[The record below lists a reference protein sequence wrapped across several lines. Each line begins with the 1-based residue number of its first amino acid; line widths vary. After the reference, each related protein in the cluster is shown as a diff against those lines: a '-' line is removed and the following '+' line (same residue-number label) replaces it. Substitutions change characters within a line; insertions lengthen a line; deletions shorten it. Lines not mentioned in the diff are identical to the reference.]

1 MSEDSY
7 EDMKLKEVLLKLQ
20 ALTKSIQE
28 EKSKSQ
34 SYLERIKEF
43 EGSLQEK
50 DAEIEDLTKEKF
62 DLKSKLSLE
71 KSKQAPQKKNVSLFS
86 SLMNTIMDK
95 SDDSKVK
102 KLEEKINQQNFEIKD
117 LSQRLMEQKESFDQQ
132 KIQFQT
138 MITLQNQQMN
148 ELKEKLEELK
158 IKKEQQKDEKPEMD
172 EKEEIELLTNNFN
185 RERDEYSK
193 MIEEYKNELKESRE
207 KKSELDKKVSEYEE
221 NFTYRN
227 VENNAM
233 KKQMSSYVE
242 QINKLKKDIHEKQL
256 TDRIFQVEKPSE
268 GIGIGK
274 SKKVMTIM
282 FTWNKVKNI
291 IEVKFRRLKDGGK
304 SIKEEIVNILDIKTF
319 SKPNNKSDTIDIS
332 FIVSII
338 IYNFYYFK

>member
-43 EGSLQEK
+43 ESSLQEK

-71 KSKQAPQKKNVSLFS
+71 KSKQAPPKKNVSLFS
-86 SLMNTIMDK
+86 SFINTIMDK
-95 SDDSKVK
+95 PDDSKVK

-117 LSQRLMEQKESFDQQ
+117 LSQRLMEQKENFDQQ

-148 ELKEKLEELK
+148 ELKEKLKE
-158 IKKEQQKDEKPEMD
+158 IKTKNEQQKEEKPEMD

-207 KKSELDKKVSEYEE
+207 KKKELDKKISEYEE

-233 KKQMSSYVE
+233 KKQMTTYVE
-242 QINKLKKDIHEKQL
+242 QINKLKIEIHEKQL
-256 TDRIFQVEKPSE
+256 TDRIFQVEKPSD

-282 FTWNKVKNI
+282 FTWNKLKNI
-291 IEVKFRRLKDGGK
+291 IEVKFRRPKDGGK
-304 SIKEEIVNILDIKTF
+304 SIHEDIVNILDIKTF
-319 SKPNNKSDTIDIS
+319 GKSSNKSDTIDIS
-332 FIVSII
+332 FIVSIL
-338 IYNFYYFK
+338 IYNL

>member
-43 EGSLQEK
+43 ESSLQEK
-50 DAEIEDLTKEKF
+50 DAEIVDLTREKF

-71 KSKQAPQKKNVSLFS
+71 KSKQAPQKKNVSFFS
-86 SLMNTIMDK
+86 SIINTIMDK
-95 SDDSKVK
+95 PDDSKVK

-117 LSQRLMEQKESFDQQ
+117 LSQRLMEEKENFDQQ
-132 KIQFQT
+132 KIHFQT

-148 ELKEKLEELK
+148 ELKEKLEEAK
-158 IKKEQQKDEKPEMD
+158 AQKEKQKDEKPEMD

-193 MIEEYKNELKESRE
+193 MIEDYKNELKESRE
-207 KKSELDKKVSEYEE
+207 RKKELNAKVSEYEE
-221 NFTYRN
+221 NYTYRN
-227 VENNAM
+227 VENSAM
-233 KKQMSSYVE
+233 KKQMTSSVE
-242 QINKLKKDIHEKQL
+242 QINKLKSEIHEKQL
-256 TDRIFQVEKPSE
+256 TDRIFQVEKNSD
-268 GIGIGK
+268 GLGIGK

-282 FTWNKVKNI
+282 FTWNKTKNI

-304 SIKEEIVNILDIKTF
+304 TVKEDIVNILDIKTF
-319 SKPNNKSDTIDIS
+319 NKSGNKSDNIDIS

>member
-43 EGSLQEK
+43 ESSLQEK

-71 KSKQAPQKKNVSLFS
+71 KSKQAPPKKNTSLFS
-86 SLMNTIMDK
+86 TLMNTIMDK
-95 SDDSKVK
+95 PDDSKVK

-117 LSQRLMEQKESFDQQ
+117 LSQRLMEQKENFDQQ

-138 MITLQNQQMN
+138 MITLQNQQLN
-148 ELKEKLEELK
+148 ELKEKLEEAK
-158 IKKEQQKDEKPEMD
+158 AQKAQQKDEKPEID

-207 KKSELDKKVSEYEE
+207 KKKELDKKITEFEE

-233 KKQMSSYVE
+233 NKQMSKYVE
-242 QINKLKKDIHEKQL
+242 QINKLKIEIHEKQL
-256 TDRIFQVEKPSE
+256 TDRIFQVEKPSD

-282 FTWNKVKNI
+282 FTWNKLKNI
-291 IEVKFRRLKDGGK
+291 IEVKFRRPKDGGK
-304 SIKEEIVNILDIKTF
+304 STYEDIVNILDIKSF
-319 SKPNNKSDTIDIS
+319 CKSNNKSDTIDIS
-332 FIVSII
+332 FIVSIL
-338 IYNFYYFK
+338 IYNL

>member
-34 SYLERIKEF
+34 SYLDRIKEF
-43 EGSLQEK
+43 ESSLQEK

-86 SLMNTIMDK
+86 TLMNTIMDK
-95 SDDSKVK
+95 PDDSKVK

-138 MITLQNQQMN
+138 MITLQNQQVN
-148 ELKEKLEELK
+148 ELKEKLEEAK
-158 IKKEQQKDEKPEMD
+158 AQKEQQKDEKPEID

-207 KKSELDKKVSEYEE
+207 KKKELDKKISEYEE

-233 KKQMSSYVE
+233 KKQMSKYVE
-242 QINKLKKDIHEKQL
+242 QINKLKIEIHEKQL

-268 GIGIGK
+268 GLGITK

-282 FTWNKVKNI
+282 FTWNKTKNI

-304 SIKEEIVNILDIKTF
+304 SVREEIVNILDIKSF
-319 SKPNNKSDTIDIS
+319 CKSNNKSDTIDIS

-338 IYNFYYFK
+338 IYNFHYFK

>member
-43 EGSLQEK
+43 ESSLQEK
-50 DAEIEDLTKEKF
+50 DAEIEVLTKEKF

-71 KSKQAPQKKNVSLFS
+71 KSKQAPPKKNTSLFS
-86 SLMNTIMDK
+86 TLMNTIMDK
-95 SDDSKVK
+95 PDDSKVK

-117 LSQRLMEQKESFDQQ
+117 LSQRLMEQKENFDQQ

-138 MITLQNQQMN
+138 MITLQNQQLN
-148 ELKEKLEELK
+148 ELKEKLEEAK
-158 IKKEQQKDEKPEMD
+158 AQKAQQKDEKPEID

-207 KKSELDKKVSEYEE
+207 KKKELDKKITEYEE

-233 KKQMSSYVE
+233 NKQMSKYVE
-242 QINKLKKDIHEKQL
+242 QINKLKIEIHEKQL
-256 TDRIFQVEKPSE
+256 TDRIFQVEKPSD

-282 FTWNKVKNI
+282 FTWNKLKNI
-291 IEVKFRRLKDGGK
+291 IEVKFRRPKDGGK
-304 SIKEEIVNILDIKTF
+304 SIYEDIVNILDIKTF
-319 SKPNNKSDTIDIS
+319 GKSSNKSDTIDIS
-332 FIVSII
+332 FIVSIL
-338 IYNFYYFK
+338 IYNL

>member
-43 EGSLQEK
+43 ESSLQEK

-71 KSKQAPQKKNVSLFS
+71 KSKQAPPKKNTSLFS
-86 SLMNTIMDK
+86 TLMNTIMDK
-95 SDDSKVK
+95 PDDSKVK

-117 LSQRLMEQKESFDQQ
+117 LSQRLMEQKENFDQQ

-138 MITLQNQQMN
+138 MITLQNQQLN
-148 ELKEKLEELK
+148 ELKEKLEEAK
-158 IKKEQQKDEKPEMD
+158 AQKAQQKDEKPEID

-207 KKSELDKKVSEYEE
+207 KKKELDKKITEYEE

-233 KKQMSSYVE
+233 NKQMSKYVE
-242 QINKLKKDIHEKQL
+242 QINKLKIEIHEKQL
-256 TDRIFQVEKPSE
+256 TDRIFQVEKPSD

-274 SKKVMTIM
+274 SKKIMTIM
-282 FTWNKVKNI
+282 FTWNKIKNI
-291 IEVKFRRLKDGGK
+291 IEVKFRRPKDGGK
-304 SIKEEIVNILDIKTF
+304 TTKEEIVNILDIKSF
-319 SKPNNKSDTIDIS
+319 CKSSNKSDTIDIS

-338 IYNFYYFK
+338 IYNFYYIK

>member
-7 EDMKLKEVLLKLQ
+7 EDIKLKEVLLKLQ

-43 EGSLQEK
+43 ESSLQEK

-71 KSKQAPQKKNVSLFS
+71 KSKQAPPKKNTSLFS
-86 SLMNTIMDK
+86 TLINTIMDK
-95 SDDSKVK
+95 PDDSKVK
-102 KLEEKINQQNFEIKD
+102 KLEEKINQQKFEIKD
-117 LSQRLMEQKESFDQQ
+117 LSQRLMEEKENFDQQ

-138 MITLQNQQMN
+138 MITLQNQKMD
-148 ELKEKLEELK
+148 ELKEKLKEVK
-158 IKKEQQKDEKPEMD
+158 SQKEQQKDEKPEMD

-207 KKSELDKKVSEYEE
+207 KKNELNKKVAEYEE

-233 KKQMSSYVE
+233 KKQMTGYVD
-242 QINKLKKDIHEKQL
+242 QINKLKIEIHEKQL

-268 GIGIGK
+268 GLGITK

-282 FTWNKVKNI
+282 FTWNKTKNI

-304 SIKEEIVNILDIKTF
+304 TVKEDIVNILDIKTF
-319 SKPNNKSDTIDIS
+319 RKTPNKPDYVDIS

-338 IYNFYYFK
+338 IYNFYCFK

>member
-43 EGSLQEK
+43 ESSLQEK

-71 KSKQAPQKKNVSLFS
+71 KSKQAPQKKNASLFS
-86 SLMNTIMDK
+86 TLMNTIMDK
-95 SDDSKVK
+95 PDDSKVK

-138 MITLQNQQMN
+138 MITLQNQQVN
-148 ELKEKLEELK
+148 ELKEKLEEAK
-158 IKKEQQKDEKPEMD
+158 AQKEQQKDEKPEID

-207 KKSELDKKVSEYEE
+207 KKKELDKKISEYEE

-233 KKQMSSYVE
+233 KKQMSKYVE
-242 QINKLKKDIHEKQL
+242 QINKLKIEIHEKQL

-282 FTWNKVKNI
+282 FTWNKIKNI

-304 SIKEEIVNILDIKTF
+304 SVREEIVNILDIKSF
-319 SKPNNKSDTIDIS
+319 CKSNNKSDTIDIS

-338 IYNFYYFK
+338 IYNFHYFK

>member
-43 EGSLQEK
+43 ESSLQEK

-62 DLKSKLSLE
+62 ELKSKLSLE
-71 KSKQAPQKKNVSLFS
+71 KSKQTPQKKNVSLFS
-86 SLMNTIMDK
+86 TLMNTIMDK
-95 SDDSKVK
+95 PEDSKVK

-138 MITLQNQQMN
+138 MITLQNQQLN
-148 ELKEKLEELK
+148 ELKERLEEAK
-158 IKKEQQKDEKPEMD
+158 AQKQQQKEEKPEID

-193 MIEEYKNELKESRE
+193 MIEDYKNELKESRE
-207 KKSELDKKVSEYEE
+207 KKKELDKKVSEYEE

-233 KKQMSSYVE
+233 KKQMSKYVE
-242 QINKLKKDIHEKQL
+242 QINKLKIEIHEKQL

-282 FTWNKVKNI
+282 FTWNKTKNI

-304 SIKEEIVNILDIKTF
+304 SVKEDIVNILDIKSF
-319 SKPNNKSDTIDIS
+319 CKSNNKSDTIDIS

-338 IYNFYYFK
+338 IYNL

>member
-43 EGSLQEK
+43 ESSLQEK

-62 DLKSKLSLE
+62 ELKSKLSLE

-86 SLMNTIMDK
+86 TLMNTIMDK
-95 SDDSKVK
+95 PEDSKVK

-138 MITLQNQQMN
+138 MITLQNQQLN
-148 ELKEKLEELK
+148 ELKERLEEAK
-158 IKKEQQKDEKPEMD
+158 AQKEQQKDEKPEID

-193 MIEEYKNELKESRE
+193 MIEDYKNELKESRE
-207 KKSELDKKVSEYEE
+207 KKKELDKKVSEYEE

-233 KKQMSSYVE
+233 KKQMSKYVE
-242 QINKLKKDIHEKQL
+242 QINKLKIEIHEKQL

-282 FTWNKVKNI
+282 FTWNKTKNI

-304 SIKEEIVNILDIKTF
+304 SVKEDIVNILDIKSF
-319 SKPNNKSDTIDIS
+319 CKSNNKSDTIDIS

-338 IYNFYYFK
+338 IYNL

>member
-20 ALTKSIQE
+20 ALTKNIQE

-43 EGSLQEK
+43 ESSLQEK

-71 KSKQAPQKKNVSLFS
+71 KSKQAPQKKNASLFS
-86 SLMNTIMDK
+86 TLMNTIMDK
-95 SDDSKVK
+95 PDDSKVK

-138 MITLQNQQMN
+138 MITLQNQQVN
-148 ELKEKLEELK
+148 ELKEKLEEAK
-158 IKKEQQKDEKPEMD
+158 AQKEQQKDEKPEID

-207 KKSELDKKVSEYEE
+207 KKKELDKKISEYEE

-233 KKQMSSYVE
+233 KKQMSKYVE
-242 QINKLKKDIHEKQL
+242 QINKLKIEIHEKQL

-268 GIGIGK
+268 GLGITK

-282 FTWNKVKNI
+282 FTWNKTKNI

-304 SIKEEIVNILDIKTF
+304 SIKEDIVNILDIKSF
-319 SKPNNKSDTIDIS
+319 CKSNNKSDTIDIS

-338 IYNFYYFK
+338 IYNFHYFK

>member
-1 MSEDSY
+1 
-7 EDMKLKEVLLKLQ
+7 
-20 ALTKSIQE
+20 
-28 EKSKSQ
+28 
-34 SYLERIKEF
+34 
-43 EGSLQEK
+43 
-50 DAEIEDLTKEKF
+50 
-62 DLKSKLSLE
+62 
-71 KSKQAPQKKNVSLFS
+71 
-86 SLMNTIMDK
+86 MDK
-95 SDDSKVK
+95 PDDSKVK

-138 MITLQNQQMN
+138 MITLQNQQVN
-148 ELKEKLEELK
+148 ELKEKLEEAK
-158 IKKEQQKDEKPEMD
+158 AQKEQQKDEKPEID

-207 KKSELDKKVSEYEE
+207 KKKELDKKITEYEE

-233 KKQMSSYVE
+233 NKQMSKYVE
-242 QINKLKKDIHEKQL
+242 QINKLKIEIHEKQL

-268 GIGIGK
+268 GLGITK

-282 FTWNKVKNI
+282 FTWNKTKNI

-304 SIKEEIVNILDIKTF
+304 SIKEDIVNILDIKSF
-319 SKPNNKSDTIDIS
+319 CKSNNKSDTIDIS

-338 IYNFYYFK
+338 IYNFHYFK

>member
-7 EDMKLKEVLLKLQ
+7 EEMKLKEVLLKLQ

-43 EGSLQEK
+43 ESSLQEK

-71 KSKQAPQKKNVSLFS
+71 KSKQAPPKKNTSLFS
-86 SLMNTIMDK
+86 TLMNTIMDK
-95 SDDSKVK
+95 PDDSKVK

-117 LSQRLMEQKESFDQQ
+117 LSQRLMEQKENFDQQ

-138 MITLQNQQMN
+138 MITLQNQQLN
-148 ELKEKLEELK
+148 ELKEKLEEAK
-158 IKKEQQKDEKPEMD
+158 AQKAQQKDEKPEID

-207 KKSELDKKVSEYEE
+207 KKKELDKKITEFEE

-233 KKQMSSYVE
+233 NKQMSKYVE
-242 QINKLKKDIHEKQL
+242 QINKLKIEIHEKQL
-256 TDRIFQVEKPSE
+256 TDRIFQVEKPSD

-282 FTWNKVKNI
+282 FTWNKLKNI
-291 IEVKFRRLKDGGK
+291 IEVKFRRPKDGGK
-304 SIKEEIVNILDIKTF
+304 STYEDIVNILDIKTF
-319 SKPNNKSDTIDIS
+319 GKSSNKSDTIDIS
-332 FIVSII
+332 FIVSIL
-338 IYNFYYFK
+338 IYNL

>member
-43 EGSLQEK
+43 ESSLQEK

-71 KSKQAPQKKNVSLFS
+71 KSKQAPPKKNTSLFS
-86 SLMNTIMDK
+86 TLMNTIMDK
-95 SDDSKVK
+95 PDDSKVK

-117 LSQRLMEQKESFDQQ
+117 LSQRLMEQKENFDQQ

-138 MITLQNQQMN
+138 MITLQNQQLN
-148 ELKEKLEELK
+148 ELKEKLEEAK
-158 IKKEQQKDEKPEMD
+158 AQKAQQKDEKPEID

-207 KKSELDKKVSEYEE
+207 KKKELDKKITEYEE

-233 KKQMSSYVE
+233 NKQMSKYVE
-242 QINKLKKDIHEKQL
+242 QINKLKIEIHEKQL
-256 TDRIFQVEKPSE
+256 TDRIFQVEKPSD

-282 FTWNKVKNI
+282 FTWNKLKNI
-291 IEVKFRRLKDGGK
+291 IEVKFRRPKDGGK
-304 SIKEEIVNILDIKTF
+304 SIYEDIVNILDIKTF
-319 SKPNNKSDTIDIS
+319 GKSSNKSDTIDIS
-332 FIVSII
+332 FIVSIL
-338 IYNFYYFK
+338 IYNL